1 MTFQAFST
9 FNYIAR
15 DLNMTN
21 ETSLSDF
28 RRAITLLCNMT
39 WDQVKQL
46 PNLDANDPYT
56 PLICLESQYVLSL
69 LTSGYSF
76 DDDSWKRIFFV
87 GKISAADVGW
97 AMGYMT
103 ERTNAMAS
111 VEAQQLL
118 SFTAFIS
125 LVVLFC
131 LFLLIGCMMTYH
143 ALRMNRSAQSYN
155 RLTHHSYGSL
165 TLSL

>member
-1 MTFQAFST
+1 MG
-9 FNYIAR
+9 
-15 DLNMTN
+15 
-21 ETSLSDF
+21 SDF

-143 ALRMNRSAQSYN
+143 ALRKPIRSIIQQVDPS
-155 RLTHHSYGSL
+155 
-165 TLSL
+165 